1 MFIMYCISILLED
14 LDDFLFYWDKVVD
27 IDVNDY

>member
-1 MFIMYCISILLED
+1 MFIMYCISISSED